1 MINTLNELKY
11 DDIFI
16 GQQESFT
23 INITESMVEKFSN
36 LSGDLNPLHMD
47 NKFAESSSFN
57 KRIVH
62 GMLLATFFSQL
73 IGMKFH

>member
-1 MINTLNELKY
+1 MINTINELKY
-11 DDIFI
+11 DDVFI

-47 NKFAESSSFN
+47 DKFAESSLSIRFQVPMPEN
-57 KRIVH
+57 
-62 GMLLATFFSQL
+62 
-73 IGMKFH
+73 MK